1 MNARSIYV
9 MDARTGTELYAKQPD
24 EFISNEVLL
33 PMLIAM
39 VVLDEKNPDDNLLIT
54 QEAQQT
60 STNITAA
67 SGETGLRSGERLSIG
82 QLLSAL
88 LLANSQDAVVALAEV
103 FPDDA
108 AFVTALQD
116 KAVALDLDKTLI
128 ASYMADVTTATG
140 HTTVRDLGRTIRGFL
155 DYPYLVELAG
165 ASSVTFIPN
174 NMVPHPRVIANINQ
188 QLDPA
193 SAVHREDLLFGF
205 LAEASAESPLEN
217 SYGGIAESAEGRFIV
232 TLSGTDTA
240 EAHYQHSAAL
250 YDWAFA
256 NFQSFRLIQ
265 AGEVISSLPLPD
277 GTELDLVAE
286 TDIFNLTDAAALKPE
301 FSINY
306 IPGNIQAGTIAK
318 DQLMGIAEVV
328 IQGKVIAS
336 VNLLAAQ
343 AADLSDPADTA
354 GESVSSQLLFWAM
367 VIGFILVV
375 LGTIVLAIRTLNLM
389 KRSRKR
395 QAQLRAK
402 RRAMLIKQREADSA
416 REKQQ
421 VINRSNF

>member
-1 MNARSIYV
+1 

-24 EFISNEVLL
+24 EFIPNEVLL

-39 VVLDEKNPDDNLLIT
+39 VVLDEKNPDDYLLIT
-54 QEAQQT
+54 QEAQQISTKIT
-60 STNITAA
+60 SA
-67 SGETGLRSGERLSIG
+67 SGEPGLRSGERLSIG

-88 LLANSQDAVVALAEV
+88 LLANSQDAVVALAGV

-116 KAVALDLDKTLI
+116 KAVELDLDKTLI

-140 HTTVRDLGRTIRGFL
+140 HTTVRDLGRTIRGFR

-165 ASSVTFIPN
+165 QSNFTFIPN
-174 NMVPHPRVIANINQ
+174 NMVPHPRVIANVNQ

-193 SAVHREDLLFGF
+193 SAVHRPDLMFGF
-205 LAEASAESPLEN
+205 LAEASAEAPLEN
-217 SYGGIAESAEGRFIV
+217 SYGGVAESEQGQFIV

-240 EAHYQHSAAL
+240 EGLYQHSASL
-250 YDWAFA
+250 FDWAFA
-256 NFQSFRLIQ
+256 NFQSFRLIR
-265 AGEVISSLPLPD
+265 AGEVISALPLPD
-277 GTELDLVAE
+277 GTEMGLLAE
-286 TDIFNLTDAAALKPE
+286 SDIYHLTDAKALKPE
-301 FSINY
+301 FSVNY
-306 IPGNIQAGTIAK
+306 IPGSVQAGTIAK

-336 VNLLAAQ
+336 VNLLAAE
-343 AADLSDPADTA
+343 AADLTDPSQSDE
-354 GESVSSQLLFWAM
+354 ESVSSQLLFWGM
-367 VIGFILVV
+367 VIGLILVV
-375 LGTIVLAIRTLNLM
+375 LGTIVLLVRTLNLM

-395 QAQLRAK
+395 QAQLKAK
-402 RRAMLIKQREADSA
+402 RRAMLVKRREDRSA